1 MDSKNILNVGGALV
15 EIDQK
20 IIENYP
26 DSAFDA
32 FLSGRQDLPIVDG
45 FPYIERNP

>member
-1 MDSKNILNVGGALV
+1 MDSKNILNVGGTLV
-15 EIDQK
+15 EIDQQ
-20 IIENYP
+20 IIDNFP

-45 FPYIERNP
+45 FPFIERNS